1 MSFPGN
7 QAESRGPFR
16 AASEQSSAERIDDAC
31 RRAIAGKL
39 AVRDIGAWLQG
50 DTVSEPEFRLL
61 WMLSRQ
67 AGGTCDSLDQ
77 AEMAE
82 RLVVSPAQVSGAVE
96 RLRNA
101 GLLERVDSK
110 RDRRRQLWQLTGSGE
125 QLLGRVVDRVAGVAP
140 KREAAA

>member
-7 QAESRGPFR
+7 QADRGPVR

-39 AVRDIGAWLQG
+39 AVRDIGSWLQG

-67 AGGTCDSLDQ
+67 AGGTRDSLDQ

-82 RLVVSPAQVSGAVE
+82 RLVVSPAQVSGAVD
-96 RLRNA
+96 RLRKLVYWSGSTA
-101 GLLERVDSK
+101 IAIAADSF
-110 RDRRRQLWQLTGSGE
+110 GN
-125 QLLGRVVDRVAGVAP
+125 
-140 KREAAA
+140 